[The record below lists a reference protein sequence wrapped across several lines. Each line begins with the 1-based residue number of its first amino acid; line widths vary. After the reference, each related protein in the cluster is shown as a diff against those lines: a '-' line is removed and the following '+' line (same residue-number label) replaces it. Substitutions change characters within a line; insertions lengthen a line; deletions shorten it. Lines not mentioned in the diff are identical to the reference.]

1 MYTKSVFIDAISE
14 KDRKNFYKDLTIM
27 GAINLPVPDEMVAR
41 WKAIRMV
48 NATLDT
54 QECVS
59 RVISS
64 VADENGFVIR
74 LNILD

>member
-1 MYTKSVFIDAISE
+1 MFTQSVFIDAISE

-27 GAINLPVPDEMVAR
+27 GTINLPVSDEMVAR

-48 NATLDT
+48 NSTLDT

>member
-27 GAINLPVPDEMVAR
+27 GTINLPVSDEMVAR

-48 NATLDT
+48 NSTLDT

>member
-14 KDRKNFYKDLTIM
+14 KDRKNFYKDLTIT
-27 GAINLPVPDEMVAR
+27 GTINLPVSDEMVAR

-48 NATLDT
+48 NSTLDT

>member
-1 MYTKSVFIDAISE
+1 MYTKSVFVDKVSE
-14 KDRKNFYKDLTIM
+14 KDREGFSKELPM
-27 GAINLPVPDEMVAR
+27 VRAINLPVSDEMVAR

-48 NATLDT
+48 NSTLDT

>member
-1 MYTKSVFIDAISE
+1 MYTQSVFIDAISE

-27 GAINLPVPDEMVAR
+27 GTINLPVSDEMVAR

-48 NATLDT
+48 NSTLDT

>member
-27 GAINLPVPDEMVAR
+27 GTINLPVPDEMVAR

>member
-27 GAINLPVPDEMVAR
+27 GTINLPVSDEMVAR

-48 NATLDT
+48 NSTLPT
-54 QECVS
+54 QECVM
-59 RVISS
+59 RVSSS
-64 VADENGFVIR
+64 VFDGEGYVMR
-74 LNILD
+74 LEILD

>member
-1 MYTKSVFIDAISE
+1 MFTQSVFIDAISE

-27 GAINLPVPDEMVAR
+27 GTINLPVSDEMVAR

-48 NATLDT
+48 NSTLDT

-59 RVISS
+59 RVVSS